1 MQPGR
6 RPGSRL
12 EHFIRWLLHISGA
25 LWGRLRPTRVPIA
38 YKMAISISILI
49 IIGMGTLGSIII
61 NNQNQLLTK
70 QINELGQ
77 TVVNQSAESSKEM
90 ILAEDMLGLSVLTN
104 NLTNDKSILGAA
116 IINKDGKLLSQ
127 SGIIPVIFTGSDVIE
142 TNSLY
147 FSPEKTH
154 LYEWTLDDTSL
165 DNKISVTSFISPIKF
180 KEVHVGYA
188 LLTFNRNL
196 LDIAIQDSVR
206 AITSATALMILL
218 AVVLSFLMGKSMSRP
233 IMHLM
238 DASRAIVAGRYDYR
252 ISERRNDEIGIL
264 IESFNNMAEGLLQKS
279 QVESAF
285 SRYVSPSVAK
295 EVLKDL
301 GHVELG
307 SKHVTGSVLFADI
320 VDYTSI
326 SNKLEPTEIVELL
339 NEYFSYINHASKFFK
354 GNIDK
359 FMGDCAMVVFG
370 IPESDPN
377 HSFNAISCAVMIQR
391 VVELMNKKRV
401 ANGKLPV
408 QFKLGVNTGEMLAG
422 NMGSTERMEYTVVGD
437 SVNLASRL
445 CSFASPGQ
453 VVISGELYSHEDINS
468 RIIAE
473 PHASIHLRHRIE
485 PVETFIVK
493 DLNPEYAQMLDER
506 IIEIFEDREV
516 A

>member
-1 MQPGR
+1 MQPGKQ
-6 RPGSRL
+6 PGSRL
-12 EHFIRWLLHISGA
+12 TNLIRWLSHFGLASWERI
-25 LWGRLRPTRVPIA
+25 RPASVPIA

-61 NNQNQLLTK
+61 NNQRQLLTK

-77 TVVNQSAESSKEM
+77 TVVNQSAEASKEM
-90 ILAEDMLGLSVLTN
+90 ILAEDKLGLSVLTN
-104 NLTNDKSILGAA
+104 NLTNDNSILGAT
-116 IINKDGKLLSQ
+116 IINKDGRILSQ
-127 SGIIPVIFTGSDVIE
+127 SGIMPIIFNGKNIIE
-142 TNSLY
+142 TNGRY
-147 FSPEKTH
+147 FSPEKTN
-154 LYEWTLDDTSL
+154 LYEWTLADTSIN
-165 DNKISVTSFISPIKF
+165 DKISVTSFITPIQF
-180 KEVHVGYA
+180 KEVHIGYT
-188 LLTFNRNL
+188 LVTFNRSL
-196 LDIAIQDSVR
+196 LDVAIQDSVR
-206 AITSATALMILL
+206 AITAATALMILL

-238 DASRAIVAGRYDYR
+238 DASRAIVEGKYNYR

-264 IESFNNMAEGLLQKS
+264 IESFNNMAEGLLQKN
-279 QVESAF
+279 QVENAF

-295 EVLKDL
+295 EVLRDL

-326 SNKLEPTEIVELL
+326 SSKLEPTEIVELL
-339 NEYFSYINHASKFFK
+339 NEYFSYINQVSKLFK
-354 GNIDK
+354 GHIDK
-359 FMGDCAMVVFG
+359 FMGDCAMIVFG
-370 IPESDPN
+370 IPESDPD

-391 VVELMNKKRV
+391 VVELMNRKRV

-422 NMGSTERMEYTVVGD
+422 NLGSSERMEYTVVGD

-453 VVISGELYSHEDINS
+453 VVISGELYSHEDIRS

-485 PVETFIVK
+485 PIETFIIK
-493 DLNPEYAQMLDER
+493 DLNPEYTQMFDER
-506 IIEIFEDREV
+506 IIEIFENREV